1 MSRCRTARHACDHV
15 LTPVSC
21 VRVSA
26 RTAEWESGDGRS
38 LYDVPIA
45 VSIRSRH
52 RPRPTAEA
60 STQRSRPGS
69 HTQQTN
75 TNRSRCALARRPPI
89 AVRSRRVERARSPL
103 PARLT
108 TSTTAMHTR
117 TSPTHTLSSPRR
129 WERSGPSATHTRSH
143 APTVPSTSRR
153 APPAEG
159 GKTRVAIPTSVRS
172 LARAHRLQGGT
183 VPPPPR
189 KPRHARPARPT
200 SAKRAALAWAHLAAQ
215 MARPA
220 HAPSPLRLQE
230 GHARH
235 KAA

>member
-1 MSRCRTARHACDHV
+1 MYYR
-15 LTPVSC
+15 
-21 VRVSA
+21 
-26 RTAEWESGDGRS
+26 
-38 LYDVPIA
+38 
-45 VSIRSRH
+45 VSIRSPVRRAH
-52 RPRPTAEA
+52 NEA
-60 STQRSRPGS
+60 APYTTNKQIVRVGPLRSR
-69 HTQQTN
+69 
-75 TNRSRCALARRPPI
+75 SRAPI
-89 AVRSRRVERARSPL
+89 AVRGELARSPL

-108 TSTTAMHTR
+108 TTAMCRHAHV
-117 TSPTHTLSSPRR
+117 PYTHTFFPRR

-153 APPAEG
+153 TPPAEG

-172 LARAHRLQGGT
+172 LARAPPAGGYGA
-183 VPPPPR
+183 PPPR

-200 SAKRAALAWAHLAAQ
+200 SAKHAALAWAHLAAQ

-235 KAA
+235 EGA